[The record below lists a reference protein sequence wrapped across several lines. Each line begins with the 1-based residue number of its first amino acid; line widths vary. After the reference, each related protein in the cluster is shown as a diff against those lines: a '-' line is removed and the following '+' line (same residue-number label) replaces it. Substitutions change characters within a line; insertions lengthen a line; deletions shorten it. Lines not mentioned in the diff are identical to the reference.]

1 MKEKK
6 ISSLAELWDREVPFA
21 EGECRLWRLGP
32 CRFWIERREGEWR
45 IAFEDAAPEAPGR
58 SRPARAAAEIAAGV
72 SAMPPGDLAWL
83 RFITGSGEEIL
94 IRPALPDRPVI
105 VRPRSPV
112 AILPGRSARFFVRI
126 PTWVSIIAASG
137 ERRTMLIQRPVVRLS
152 NTWFG
157 EPDNGE
163 LCYAFAS
170 PLAAS
175 PAETMPTPF
184 TVVCPITIRN
194 ETAGPLDFQRLCVRV
209 QYLSLYAGAENL
221 ATNEVVF
228 HFHGADQSS
237 QITFH
242 EEPPDFE
249 RDVRRISGPQVS
261 PSKNLIQK
269 SFEYIK
275 SLTTY

>member
-1 MKEKK
+1 VKGRQV
-6 ISSLAELWDREVPFA
+6 SNLGELWDREVHFA
-21 EGECRLWRLGP
+21 EDECRLWRLGP
-32 CRFWIERREGEWR
+32 CRFWIERRRGEWR
-45 IAFEDAAPEAPGR
+45 VAFEEPATPER
-58 SRPARAAAEIAAGV
+58 SRSARAAGEIEAGAIAV
-72 SAMPPGDLAWL
+72 PPADLSWL
-83 RFITGSGEEIL
+83 RFVAGGQGEIVV
-94 IRPALPDRPVI
+94 RPALPDRPVI

-126 PTWVSIIAASG
+126 PAWVSIVAAHG
-137 ERRTMLIQRPVVRLS
+137 ERREILIQRPVVRLS

-175 PAETMPTPF
+175 PAEAESTPF
-184 TVVCPITIRN
+184 TVVCPVAIRN
-194 ETAGPLDFQRLCVRV
+194 EAAEPLDFQRLCVRV
-209 QYLSLYAGAENL
+209 QYLSLYAGEESL
-221 ATNEVVF
+221 ATNEVIF
-228 HFHGADQSS
+228 HYRGADQSS

-242 EEPPDFE
+242 EGPPDFE
-249 RDVRRISGPQVS
+249 REMRRLSGPQVS